1 MLRHGIIKMV
11 IKMEKEKEWLDLK
24 LCDWGKSQINDR
36 YELKRARD
44 LMKSFY
50 ITILLPLYVPVQNN
64 KNWHFSV
71 PDKELTCRIFYQDLV
86 RYHKKENSVSSIKDL
101 LYQVSKYN
109 VLMTTEKID
118 QMVDLIEKKK
128 QEKEDVFGVLR

>member
-1 MLRHGIIKMV
+1 MV
-11 IKMEKEKEWLDLK
+11 IKMEKEKQWLDLK

-64 KNWHFSV
+64 KNWRFSV

-86 RYHKKENSVSSIKDL
+86 RYHKKENNVSSIRDL

-109 VLMTTEKID
+109 VIMTSEKIN

-128 QEKEDVFGVLR
+128 QEKDEVFGVLR

>member
-1 MLRHGIIKMV
+1 
-11 IKMEKEKEWLDLK
+11 MEKEKQWLDLK

-64 KNWHFSV
+64 KNWRFSV

-86 RYHKKENSVSSIKDL
+86 KYHKKENNVSSIRDL
-101 LYQVSKYN
+101 LCQVSKYN
-109 VLMTTEKID
+109 VIMTSEKIN

-128 QEKEDVFGVLR
+128 QGKDEVFGVLR